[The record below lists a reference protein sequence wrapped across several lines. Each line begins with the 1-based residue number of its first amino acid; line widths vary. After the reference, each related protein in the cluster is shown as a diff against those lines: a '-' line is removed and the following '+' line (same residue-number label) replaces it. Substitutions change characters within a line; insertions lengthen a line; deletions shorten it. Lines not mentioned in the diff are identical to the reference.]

1 MLDTELLSSIA
12 QQMISGSSVEVNG
25 KRIPVRRTSANCFR
39 TLAFEMDGGEYQAIE
54 QNPEKPSR
62 WGQLAGD
69 RHQVVQIEDAETNR
83 FVAVAVAGK
92 VKVYEAKY

>member
-39 TLAFEMDGGEYQAIE
+39 TLAFEMDGGEYQAI
-54 QNPEKPSR
+54 NRTRRSP
-62 WGQLAGD
+62 AGGD
-69 RHQVVQIEDAETNR
+69 SWRRRAIKWCSLRTGRQTGLLLLR
-83 FVAVAVAGK
+83 
-92 VKVYEAKY
+92 